1 MSTIFSVLMLISSI
15 TLIVSIVLQDSKSE
29 GLGAMGGGSA
39 EALFGKNIGTS
50 KEAILRKITIVSAVV
65 FIISA
70 IALAAN

>member
-1 MSTIFSVLMLISSI
+1 MTTLFSILMLISSI
-15 TLIVSIVLQDSKSE
+15 TLIVSIVMQESKSE

-39 EALFGKNIGTS
+39 ESMFGKSIGTS
-50 KEAILRKITIVSAVV
+50 RQAMLRKVTIASAIV